1 MLAPGGELWLDGG
14 HNQAGGEVL
23 AQQAATW
30 HDRPLHLVFGML
42 NTHDARG
49 FLKALTRH
57 AADVG
62 TVAIPGEANSL
73 SAEDAAAAARAAGL
87 AAESYASVAA
97 AVAAAAAKPGPSRI
111 LICGSLYL
119 AGTVLAENG

>member
-1 MLAPGGELWLDGG
+1 
-14 HNQAGGEVL
+14 
-23 AQQAATW
+23 
-30 HDRPLHLVFGML
+30 ML

-87 AAESYASVAA
+87 PAESHANVAA
-97 AVAAAAAKPGPSRI
+97 AVTAAAAKPGPSRI